1 MYPTLPFGPLSLPTG
16 PFFALIALWL
26 GLEIAARFGKRMGQN
41 GDDIWNTGLLALAA
55 GLIVARLWNVIQFW
69 DIYASEPLLIF
80 SLRPSGYALL
90 PGAVAALI
98 VGYLFLMR
106 KAMDPVPTAAAFS
119 VGAMAAASV
128 LSAGA
133 YLSGAVVGIP
143 SDLPWALPHYGQALH
158 PVGLYRALGFALLTV
173 LLWKTRQFDRPLRT
187 LWLAGFGYSL
197 IRLFTDGF
205 VADAEM
211 LGPFRASQVF
221 AFVAALIFSLLLVRE
236 EKKANKERTGQ
247 ETVDTTA
254 KPVGAPGSESLN
266 HQ

>member
-16 PFFALIALWL
+16 PFFALIALWV
-26 GLEIAARFGKRMGQN
+26 GLEIAARFGTRMGQN
-41 GDDIWNTGLLALAA
+41 SDDIWNTGLLALAA

-69 DIYASEPLLIF
+69 DIYTSEPLLIF
-80 SLRPSGYALL
+80 SLRPSGYALQ

-119 VGAMAAASV
+119 VGAMAAASF

-133 YLSGAVVGIP
+133 YLSGAVVGVP

-158 PVGLYRALGFALLTV
+158 PVGLYRALGFAFLTV
-173 LLWKTRQFDRPLRT
+173 LLWKTRQLDRPLRT

-211 LGPFRASQVF
+211 IGQFRTSQVY
-221 AFVAALIFSLLLVRE
+221 AFVAALIFSLLLARE
-236 EKKANKERTGQ
+236 ESYANKEQAAQ
-247 ETVDTTA
+247 EVDDAPARPVVSA
-254 KPVGAPGSESLN
+254 KSESLN